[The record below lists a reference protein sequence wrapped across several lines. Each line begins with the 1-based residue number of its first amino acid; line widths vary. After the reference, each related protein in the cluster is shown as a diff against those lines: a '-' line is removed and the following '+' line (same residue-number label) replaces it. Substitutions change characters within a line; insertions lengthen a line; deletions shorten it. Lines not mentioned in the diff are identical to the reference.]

1 MDIVMLTGRISILS
15 VFIIGIIIFYRMS
28 FSVKDLVHEVNDRLK
43 PPVNLSSDIRLDLIS
58 YSGHQILFKYTFL
71 KTDISNLPDELE
83 DTLQTTGQKHFCD
96 NVTKKD
102 ISLLSKENVM
112 IKLNYYNNEDLLL
125 SSLSIDPNQC

>member
-1 MDIVMLTGRISILS
+1 MLTGRISILS